1 MTEAGLD
8 HRAIDRALRS
18 ETIRHVFTQGT
29 GARLAFLGVLGTGVL
44 VTLLSAPLFAAIYA
58 AACAGLAIPIV
69 RDALADTGL
78 QRRLLD
84 AVVAE
89 RFGTDGVADP
99 ALRAEIDK
107 GRRVL
112 VEMAAKQRETTDE
125 TRAQGLDRVVDEAA
139 GLLDLQIESARQAE
153 ELERVLA
160 FVDDGAGGTARDHAM
175 SEAER
180 RIRSENVD
188 AIRTEA
194 GAARALVGVIARRLE
209 TMLLQSVQVGKDTID
224 IVRAR
229 EAARDSGETVER
241 LQDIVTARR
250 NAAERLTG
258 MLSPDDETY
267 ARSRT

>member
-1 MTEAGLD
+1 MTEEKLNHA
-8 HRAIDRALRS
+8 AMDRALRR
-18 ETIRHVFTQGT
+18 ETVRHVFTQGN

-44 VTLLSAPLFAAIYA
+44 FTVLGAPIFAAAFA
-58 AACAGLAIPIV
+58 AACAGLVIPIV
-69 RDALADTGL
+69 RDAFSDRAL
-78 QRRLLD
+78 QRQLLD
-84 AVVAE
+84 TVVGD
-89 RFGTDGVADP
+89 RFPVAAVADP
-99 ALRAEIDK
+99 ALRQELDK

-112 VEMAAKQRETTDE
+112 VEMAAKQRDTTDA
-125 TRAQGLDRVVDEAA
+125 TRVGGLDRVVAEAA

-153 ELERVLA
+153 ELERVLG
-160 FVDDGAGGTARDHAM
+160 FVDDTGSPRGEGAM
-175 SEAER
+175 SDTER
-180 RIRSENVD
+180 RIRDENIG

-194 GAARALVGVIARRLE
+194 AAARALVGVITRRLE

-224 IVRAR
+224 IVRAK

-250 NAAERLTG
+250 NAAERLTS